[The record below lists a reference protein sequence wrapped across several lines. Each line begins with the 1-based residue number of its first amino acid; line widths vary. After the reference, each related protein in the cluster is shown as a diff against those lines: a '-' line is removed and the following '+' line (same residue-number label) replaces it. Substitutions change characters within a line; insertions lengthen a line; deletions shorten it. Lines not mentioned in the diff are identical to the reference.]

1 MKYLTT
7 IFVLTLFISCSPRLH
22 YLGDVHPATTEVDT
36 YYSPDD
42 IDIDFK
48 VIGHLTGS
56 NEDELFFG
64 DLDGIKNAMIEE
76 AMKRGAN
83 GILFLF
89 ADSYGE
95 NHSVKADLLLYRK

>member
-1 MKYLTT
+1 MKYLSA
-7 IFVLTLFISCSPRLH
+7 IFVLTLYISCSPRLH
-22 YLGDVHPATTEVDT
+22 YLGDVYPTTTEVDT

-42 IDIDFK
+42 IEVDFK
-48 VIGHLTGS
+48 VIGQLTGS
-56 NEDELFFG
+56 NEEVYFG

-76 AMKRGAN
+76 AMTRGAN

-95 NHSVKADLLLYRK
+95 RHSVKADLLLYRK